1 VGQVTVAV
9 NGRNFTVACD
19 NGQEDHIA
27 ELAAYLDHHVQEL
40 SDSLGA
46 VGDARLMMLAG
57 IMVADELSDTVAKLE
72 ELEAEVESLRAGH
85 ETVAA
90 QSSEFETQ
98 AVQVIDGI
106 TTRIEEISGRLAAD

>member
-1 VGQVTVAV
+1 MGQVTVTV

-19 NGQEDHIA
+19 NGQEDHVA
-27 ELAAYLDHHVQEL
+27 ELAAYLDHHVQQL

-72 ELEAEVESLRAGH
+72 ELEAEVESLRANQQ
-85 ETVAA
+85 ALSA
-90 QSSEFETQ
+90 QTSDFEVQ

-106 TTRIEEISGRLAAD
+106 TARIEEISARLAG